1 MRPMDER
8 RYWRA
13 RRLFP
18 VAALVVLILVPL
30 LGETFY
36 TRLMSRVMIY
46 GIVAMSLDLL
56 LGYGG
61 MVSLGHAAFFGA
73 GVYTVGILS
82 HHGITEA
89 LIAWPA
95 AVGVA
100 SLLALVI
107 GSLSLRTTGT
117 YFIMI
122 TLAFA
127 QMLYYL
133 SFTLKAYGGSDGMRM
148 ASRSTVALGLSLS
161 RHEVFYYLVLAVT
174 AASFFACRRIV
185 RSRFGMALGGIRE
198 NEVRMQSLGYITFR
212 YKLACFVLSAAF
224 AGLAGA
230 LMANQT
236 LYVSPS
242 LLHWTQSGHI
252 LVMVI
257 LGGMGTLIGP
267 LLGALV
273 LLVTEEVVSGFTRH
287 WMIFLGPFLIVVV
300 LFAKSGL
307 WGWLSGVVARDRASS

>member
-1 MRPMDER
+1 MDER
-8 RYWRA
+8 MVSRA

-36 TRLMSRVMIY
+36 TRLLSRVMIY

-61 MVSLGHAAFFGA
+61 MVSLGHAAFFGT
-73 GVYTVGILS
+73 GVYTVGILA

-95 AVGVA
+95 AVCVA

-107 GSLSLRTTGT
+107 GSLSLRTAGA

-133 SFTLKAYGGSDGMRM
+133 AFTLNSYGGSDGMRM
-148 ASRSTVALGLSLS
+148 ASRNTFALALPLS

-174 AASFFACRRIV
+174 VAVFFTCRRIV
-185 RSRFGMALGGIRE
+185 RSRFGMAIGGIRE
-198 NEVRMQSLGYITFR
+198 NETRMQSLGYSTFR
-212 YKLACFVLSAAF
+212 YKLACFILSAAL

-242 LLHWTQSGHI
+242 FLHWTQSGHI

-267 LLGALV
+267 MLGALV
-273 LLVTEEVVSGFTRH
+273 LLVTEEVVSGFTKH
-287 WMIFLGPFLIVVV
+287 WMIFLGPFLIVMV
-300 LFAKSGL
+300 LFAKSGI
-307 WGWLSGVVARDRASS
+307 WGWLSGVVGSDRSSS